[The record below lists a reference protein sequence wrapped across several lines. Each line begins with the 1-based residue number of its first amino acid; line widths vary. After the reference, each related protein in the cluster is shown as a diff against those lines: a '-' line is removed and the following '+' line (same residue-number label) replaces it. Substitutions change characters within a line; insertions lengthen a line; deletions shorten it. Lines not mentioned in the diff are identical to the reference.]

1 MFSPALSI
9 LFVPSKK
16 KESTMRLKK
25 LASILILSGIL
36 FPLSFCR
43 ENREPNNG
51 LLKQEY
57 NIYEKSAGLIQD
69 KYKKLKEAERN
80 NQLQNQLDLKRE
92 LDALIS
98 GMNKT
103 LKESN
108 EKLDSGKTIS
118 FSQPE
123 NPEVFN
129 VSEVRLIKCHFNEE
143 IMDLQVQLVAVAKS
157 KENGNNSLSAG
168 LFDSSDRLLKEIRFY
183 MTNDYPEKGKSVLLL
198 AHVEGVEVLKC
209 FSKIRFN

>member
-1 MFSPALSI
+1 
-9 LFVPSKK
+9 
-16 KESTMRLKK
+16 MRLKK